1 MTTPRETHPT
11 GSSAASAETAP
22 RPRDAAPTP
31 PAGRPTASR
40 APGANPWLLGLV
52 GVLVAI
58 LFWWIFTHA
67 AGSQNRLLAALEPE
81 RMPGAFAS
89 LFGRGVILADI
100 GVSLLRLVLGL
111 AIGIVVGIPLGI
123 AVGSWPRFAG
133 ASSPVIQFLRMVSP
147 LSWAPIAVALFGVGH
162 APVVFLVAIAAVWPV
177 VINTSAGVRAVA
189 PAHLEVARVL
199 GATRFEVL
207 RHVILP
213 STRAHILTGVRTALG
228 IAWVII
234 VPAEMLGVTSGLG
247 YEILNARDRLAYDEM
262 LAVILVIGVLGIALD
277 AAAQRL
283 LRERRGRVTSARHR

>member
-1 MTTPRETHPT
+1 MSTPRDTQADAPST
-11 GSSAASAETAP
+11 DATPRPSAAASAP
-22 RPRDAAPTP
+22 
-31 PAGRPTASR
+31 GSR
-40 APGANPWLLGLV
+40 RAKGQRGSGTNPWLLGLV

-58 LFWWIFTHA
+58 VFWWIFTHA

-111 AIGIVVGIPLGI
+111 GIGIVVGIPLGI

-177 VINTSAGVRAVA
+177 VINTSAGVRAVE
-189 PAHLEVARVL
+189 PRHLEVARVL

-213 STRAHILTGVRTALG
+213 STRSHILTGVRTALG

-262 LAVILVIGVLGIALD
+262 LAVILVIGILGIALD
-277 AAAQRL
+277 ATAQRL
-283 LRERRGRVTSARHR
+283 LSERRRRAPATRQG

>member
-1 MTTPRETHPT
+1 MSTPRDTQADAPSTDASPQPT
-11 GSSAASAETAP
+11 AAAS
-22 RPRDAAPTP
+22 TP
-31 PAGRPTASR
+31 GSR
-40 APGANPWLLGLV
+40 RVKGPHGSGTNPWLLGLT

-111 AIGIVVGIPLGI
+111 GIGIVVGIPLGI

-177 VINTSAGVRAVA
+177 VINTSAGVRAVE
-189 PAHLEVARVL
+189 PRHLEVARVL

-213 STRAHILTGVRTALG
+213 STRSHILTGVRTALG

-277 AAAQRL
+277 AAAQRVL
-283 LRERRGRVTSARHR
+283 SERRRRAPSARRR